1 MIQTLDIITINIWSI
16 LISLANL
23 VILFFILKRFLYKP
37 LQNILAQRKASID
50 SQYEEADNAKISA
63 QENERLWQE
72 KMQGADEIAKIITQ
86 EACQRAENRSEAII
100 TEADEKAREIIR
112 RAENEADAIRIK
124 AEAEIKTQIADVSAA
139 LAEKLL
145 EREINSDDH
154 TLLIESFINEVGDDH
169 GGNA

>member
-1 MIQTLDIITINIWSI
+1 MVQTLDIITINIWSI

-23 VILFFILKRFLYKP
+23 VILFFILKHFLYKP
-37 LQNILAQRKASID
+37 LKEVLAQRRAAVD
-50 SQYEEADNAKISA
+50 SQYEAADKARISA
-63 QENERLWQE
+63 EESEKQWQE
-72 KMQGADEIAKIITQ
+72 KMQGAEAVAEAITN
-86 EACQRAENRSEAII
+86 EACQRAENRSEVII
-100 TEADEKAREIIR
+100 AEAGEKAREIIR
-112 RAENEADAIRIK
+112 RAESEAELERKRAEADIK
-124 AEAEIKTQIADVSAA
+124 AQIADVSAA